1 VLEAIAD
8 NPQAKF
14 LVIVG
19 DAINELDASGEEVMH
34 HLVERLRAN
43 GVTVLFAGL
52 KKQVRDV
59 MQATGLMKAIG
70 AENVFGSADEAIEEA
85 YRRAA
90 AAGIETAGTLRR
102 QAT

>member
-1 VLEAIAD
+1 
-8 NPQAKF
+8 
-14 LVIVG
+14 
-19 DAINELDASGEEVMH
+19 MH
-34 HLVERLRAN
+34 HLVERLRES
-43 GVTVLFAGL
+43 GVTALFAGL

-59 MQATGLMKAIG
+59 MQATGLVTAIG